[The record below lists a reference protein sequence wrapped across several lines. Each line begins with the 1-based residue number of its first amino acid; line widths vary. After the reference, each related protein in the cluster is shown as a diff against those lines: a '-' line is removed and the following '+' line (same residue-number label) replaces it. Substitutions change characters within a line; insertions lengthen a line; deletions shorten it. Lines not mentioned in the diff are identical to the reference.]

1 MADMLKAIT
10 DAKAIHRC
18 QQHFTR
24 QLKTWGREKI
34 SVNLGHQGASDRV
47 RVWWSDELGL
57 WFFPGKG
64 EENRYWN
71 AFGTARPKTDA
82 ALSIT
87 CEINFPKEGTDRR
100 IGGVFAADG
109 KGRTFVVHRGKLG
122 GGRKGIGKALFERQY
137 RGVWV
142 DMEDGE
148 EDTSVA
154 VVGLLHSPRF
164 ARQLSQFVNKIDKI
178 KDMAAPPSAQMEMG
192 FDDLRLREELL
203 GMRHCELLRDM
214 ASECDQG
221 LVIRDL
227 AAALK
232 ELRWKCGNDG
242 LRDLMAVD
250 KEGDAAALFQVKTN
264 NLSKSVQEGATQL
277 LVNSL
282 HFPRPPRLILTL
294 PEPLDAAM
302 TAKLRRLHIETMIY
316 AWRENKAVFPG
327 LDKLL
332 ASLRNY

>member
-1 MADMLKAIT
+1 MLKAIT

-18 QQHFTR
+18 QQQFAR
-24 QLKTWGREKI
+24 QLRAWGKEKI
-34 SVNLGHQGASDRV
+34 PVTLGHQGASTRA
-47 RVWWSDELGL
+47 RVWWSNELGL

-71 AFGTARPKTDA
+71 AFGMDKPKHDA

-109 KGRTFVVHRGKLG
+109 KGRIFVVHRGKLG

-148 EDTSVA
+148 EVASVA
-154 VVGLLHSPRF
+154 VVGLLPSPRF

-214 ASECDQG
+214 ASECDHG
-221 LVIRDL
+221 LIIRDL

-232 ELRWKCGNDG
+232 ELSWKFGNDG

-250 KEGDAAALFQVKTN
+250 KEGQVAAVFQAKTN
-264 NLSKSVQEGATQL
+264 NLPKSVQEGATQL

-282 HFPRPPRLILTL
+282 HFPRLPRLILTL
-294 PEPLDAAM
+294 PEPLEAAM
-302 TAKLRRLHIETMIY
+302 TAKLRRLNIETMIY
-316 AWRENKAVFPG
+316 AWRANQAVFPG

-332 ASLRNY
+332 ASLRND

>member
-1 MADMLKAIT
+1 MLKAIT

-24 QLKTWGREKI
+24 QLKTWGKEKI
-34 SVNLGHQGASDRV
+34 PVNLGHQGASDRV

-64 EENRYWN
+64 EENRNWN

-250 KEGDAAALFQVKTN
+250 KEGDAAAVFQVKTN

-327 LDKLL
+327 LDTLL
-332 ASLRNY
+332 ASLRNN

>member
-1 MADMLKAIT
+1 MLKAIT
-10 DAKAIHRC
+10 DPKAIHRC

-24 QLKTWGREKI
+24 QLKAWGGEKI
-34 SVNLGHQGASDRV
+34 PVILGHQGASTKA
-47 RVWWSDELGL
+47 RVWWSNELGL

-71 AFGTARPKTDA
+71 AFGTARPKPDA

-87 CEINFPKEGTDRR
+87 CEINFPRERTDRR
-100 IGGVFAADG
+100 IGGVFATDG
-109 KGRTFVVHRGKLG
+109 KGMIFVVHRGKLG

-142 DMEDGE
+142 EMEDGE
-148 EDTSVA
+148 EVASVA
-154 VVGLLHSPRF
+154 IVGLLTSPRF
-164 ARQLSQFVNKIDKI
+164 ARQLAQFVNKIDKI
-178 KDMAAPPSAQMEMG
+178 KDMAAPPSTQMEMG
-192 FDDLRLREELL
+192 FDDLSLHEELL

-214 ASECDQG
+214 ASECDHG
-221 LVIRDL
+221 LIIRDL

-232 ELRWKCGNDG
+232 ELVWKSGNDA
-242 LRDLMAVD
+242 LQDLMAVD
-250 KEGDAAALFQVKTN
+250 KEGQVEAVFQVKTN
-264 NLSKSVQEGATQL
+264 NLPKSIQEGATRL

-282 HFPRPPRLILTL
+282 HFPRPPRLILAL

-302 TAKLRRLHIETMIY
+302 TAKLLALHIETMIY
-316 AWRENKAVFPG
+316 VWRENQAVFPD

-332 ASLRNY
+332 ASPRNY

>member
-1 MADMLKAIT
+1 MLKAIT
-10 DAKAIHRC
+10 DAKAIRRC

-24 QLKTWGREKI
+24 QLKARGKEKI
-34 SVNLGHQGASDRV
+34 PVTLGHQGASTRA
-47 RVWWSDELGL
+47 RVWWSNELGL

-71 AFGTARPKTDA
+71 AFGTARPKPEA

-109 KGRTFVVHRGKLG
+109 KGRIFVVHRGKLG

-148 EDTSVA
+148 EVASVA
-154 VVGLLHSPRF
+154 VVGLLPSPRF
-164 ARQLSQFVNKIDKI
+164 ARQLAQFINKIDKI

-203 GMRHCELLRDM
+203 GMRHCDLLRDM
-214 ASECDQG
+214 ASECDHG
-221 LVIRDL
+221 LVVRDL
-227 AAALK
+227 GAAIK
-232 ELRWKCGNDG
+232 ERGWKSGNDG

-250 KEGDAAALFQVKTN
+250 KEGHVAAVFQVKTN
-264 NLSKSVQEGATQL
+264 NFPKSVQEGAAQL

-294 PEPLDAAM
+294 PDPLDTAM
-302 TAKLRRLHIETMIY
+302 TAKLRRLNIEVTNY
-316 AWRENKAVFPG
+316 SWRENQAVFPG
-327 LDKLL
+327 LVDLL
-332 ASLRNY
+332 ASLRND